1 MSLLV
6 IGGHERMEKDYYK
19 LAKSKGYKPKIY
31 TTMSSQVKNSI
42 GSPDAIV
49 IFTSTVSHK
58 LSKIVEAQAKKK
70 SIPIIRHKNSSKV
83 AFCKCLEEIDMCLG
97 NCQGCC
103 NCERCEKN

>member
-6 IGGHERMEKDYYK
+6 IGGHERMERDYYK
-19 LAKSKGYKPKIY
+19 LAKNRGYKTKIY

-83 AFCKCLEEIDMCLG
+83 AFCECLEEVEVCLG
-97 NCQGCC
+97 NCEKCC
-103 NCERCEKN
+103 KNKKCMCN